1 MMSGGDPQRTPRS
14 PRPFCWIWSPRT
26 DSPWSAH
33 MAVLPTR
40 RPGLRRGAHEGD
52 ELGAGVA
59 VGEGGAPPSSP
70 RGSAGSSGRS
80 LSCFL
85 RPSTWHSGSPP
96 PRPLRRREEDV
107 SPAPRR
113 RGRGL
118 GVAQRRRR
126 SIFFFFPLVSVL
138 SRTLSGAVWVREVE
152 SPPLLYLLTDGGVQ
166 PAVKGG
172 AWCVSHRRTGACG
185 VHRVVVALLLCKKD
199 VTLPERAVY
208 LFIFSVNAVW
218 SAARL
223 LQAPALHAARGQDR
237 DLHFPLRVRTGT
249 HTFRWDRGL
258 WVRAEEAFGERARLC
273 VVCRSLSLFPWKAP
287 ALVSCSQCGGD
298 LYLAGGHMPLSLISL
313 PFIVRRGAE
322 ITFPP
327 P

>member
-1 MMSGGDPQRTPRS
+1 MMSGGDPQHTPRS

-59 VGEGGAPPSSP
+59 GGEGGAPPSSP

-85 RPSTWHSGSPP
+85 RPSTRRSGSAP

-138 SRTLSGAVWVREVE
+138 SRTLSGPVWVREVE
-152 SPPLLYLLTDGGVQ
+152 SPPLLYLLTDGGVR

-185 VHRVVVALLLCKKD
+185 AHRVVVALLLCKKD
-199 VTLPERAVY
+199 VKLPERAVY
-208 LFIFSVNAVW
+208 LFIFSVKCRVVCG
-218 SAARL
+218 
-223 LQAPALHAARGQDR
+223 QAPAGPGPPRCQGSGQGPTLSLAGQDR
-237 DLHFPLRVRTGT
+237 DPHFQVGQGPVGPGGGGLR
-249 HTFRWDRGL
+249 
-258 WVRAEEAFGERARLC
+258 RAG
-273 VVCRSLSLFPWKAP
+273 P
-287 ALVSCSQCGGD
+287 ALRC
-298 LYLAGGHMPLSLISL
+298 L
-313 PFIVRRGAE
+313 
-322 ITFPP
+322 
-327 P
+327 

>member
-1 MMSGGDPQRTPRS
+1 MKWNR
-14 PRPFCWIWSPRT
+14 
-26 DSPWSAH
+26 
-33 MAVLPTR
+33 
-40 RPGLRRGAHEGD
+40 
-52 ELGAGVA
+52 
-59 VGEGGAPPSSP
+59 
-70 RGSAGSSGRS
+70 
-80 LSCFL
+80 
-85 RPSTWHSGSPP
+85 
-96 PRPLRRREEDV
+96 
-107 SPAPRR
+107 
-113 RGRGL
+113 
-118 GVAQRRRR
+118 
-126 SIFFFFPLVSVL
+126 
-138 SRTLSGAVWVREVE
+138 
-152 SPPLLYLLTDGGVQ
+152 PPLLYLLTDGGVR

-185 VHRVVVALLLCKKD
+185 AHRVVVALLPCKKD
-199 VTLPERAVY
+199 VKLPERAVY
-208 LFIFSVNAVW
+208 LFIFSVKCRVVCG
-218 SAARL
+218 
-223 LQAPALHAARGQDR
+223 QAPAGPPALHAARGQDR
-237 DLHFPLRVRTGT
+237 DLHFPLRVRTET